1 MKNKFINGLLTGL
14 AGGLLVSTI
23 LLFSLF
29 NKLELNR
36 LDFNTVSSKTVTS
49 KNSEESLSEIN
60 TKITL
65 LEAYIDKFYLE
76 EVDKSAYAQGIYK
89 GLIQSLKDPYST
101 YYTKEEYKAMQ
112 ESRSGTYC
120 GIGASVSQR
129 ADTGI
134 ITIVKP
140 FEGGPAYK
148 AGILPGDII
157 YKVEGK
163 EVTGE
168 DLTEVVAVMKGEKGT
183 KVNITIVREGESDY
197 LEFELRRDEVE
208 VQTIEFELL
217 QDKIGY
223 ISISEFDEVTAKQF
237 RKALNQL
244 EKQGMEG
251 LVIDLRGNGGGRL
264 DVVVDMLERMLP
276 KGMIV
281 YTKDKN
287 GEGEEYK
294 STNKEQFTKPL
305 SILIND
311 YSASASEVFAG
322 AIKDYKL
329 GTLVGTTSFGKG
341 IVQTVFPLQDGT
353 ALKLT
358 IAKYYTP
365 NGNNIHGIGI
375 EPDIKVELDE
385 SLAQKAK
392 ITKEEDNQLQKAI
405 ESVKE
410 QMQKR

>member
-112 ESRSGTYC
+112 ESTSGTYC

-197 LEFELRRDEVE
+197 LEFELKRDEVE

-264 DVVVDMLERMLP
+264 DVVVDMLDRMLP

-322 AIKDYKL
+322 AIKDYEL

-410 QMQKR
+410 QIEKR

>member
-112 ESRSGTYC
+112 ESTSGTYC

-197 LEFELRRDEVE
+197 LEFELKRDEVE

-264 DVVVDMLERMLP
+264 DVVVDMLDRMLP

-322 AIKDYKL
+322 AIKDYEL

>member
-112 ESRSGTYC
+112 ESTSGTYC

-264 DVVVDMLERMLP
+264 DVVVDMLDRMLP

-410 QMQKR
+410 QMEKR

>member
-264 DVVVDMLERMLP
+264 DVVVDMLDRMLP

-410 QMQKR
+410 QMEKR